1 MRHVSCNSAAKPVAC
16 MHPFIRFLALVVAT
30 LLAVA
35 ARAAVAPLLDD
46 PACDAADRQFMARA
60 LELARHAVTHGNHPF
75 SALLVKDGKII
86 FEYENTIYTTHDLTQ
101 HAETGLIGKAT
112 QKFDPATLAQCTMY
126 ASTEPCIMCCGA
138 IRWAGI
144 KRVVYGVTATQLM
157 KVVAAVLPPAP
168 DPVPAIKPLE
178 CREVF
183 ARTEPAI
190 SVRGPLLEAEG
201 LAIHES
207 YWPTDPVLKARLARQ

>member
-1 MRHVSCNSAAKPVAC
+1 MASS
-16 MHPFIRFLALVVAT
+16 
-30 LLAVA
+30 AVA
-35 ARAAVAPLLDD
+35 
-46 PACDAADRQFMARA
+46 
-60 LELARHAVTHGNHPF
+60 HGNHPF

-112 QKFDPATLAQCTMY
+112 QKFDPATLAQCTLY

-157 KVVAAVLPPAP
+157 KVVYTVLPPAP
-168 DPVPAIKPLE
+168 GAVSVLQPLE
-178 CREVF
+178 CREIF
-183 ARTEPAI
+183 ARTEPSI
-190 SVRGPLLEAEG
+190 TVRGPLLEAEG

-207 YWPTDPVLKARLARQ
+207 YWPNDPVLKARRGAAAK

>member
-1 MRHVSCNSAAKPVAC
+1 
-16 MHPFIRFLALVVAT
+16 
-30 LLAVA
+30 
-35 ARAAVAPLLDD
+35 
-46 PACDAADRQFMARA
+46 
-60 LELARHAVTHGNHPF
+60 
-75 SALLVKDGKII
+75 VKDGKII

-112 QKFDPATLAQCTMY
+112 QRFDAATLGQCTLY

-144 KRVVYGVTATQLM
+144 RRVVYGVTATQLM
-157 KVVAAVLPPAP
+157 KVVENVLPPAP
-168 DPVPAIKPLE
+168 GALRVTQPLE

-190 SVRGPLLEAEG
+190 TVRGPLMEAEG
-201 LAIHES
+201 LAIHEA
-207 YWPTDPVLKARLARQ
+207 YWPADPVLKARLAAVRK